1 MNRNNPF
8 LEDFEEESS
17 GPNNDRYRQRQ
28 QPIQKNHHAAQ
39 PSKYRSPPPQAT
51 TNNYLSGGEE
61 KERLRRQYEINDRMD
76 DDLPPSYD
84 EIAPPPRHAQ
94 ATGDVKVR
102 TPSRHR
108 SGNRERSDS
117 HSRTANRER
126 SDSYHRSSKN
136 EHSSSTSKRKSKK
149 KPVVAK
155 NVDTIDKLDVTGL
168 FGGAFHHDGPFDACT
183 PHRNKNKKAAPV
195 LAFPKD
201 GPNSSLAGKI
211 NTSNGYQSKMNQVF
225 GISNDY
231 GMSSVQGGG
240 NEADDDHV
248 YSMDASKMTTRGKQG
263 EYLHQ
268 TVNAI
273 STDSLPIS
281 DFSST
286 IAAVKNNKSVQ
297 QFNTNERERIHGPV
311 SQGLGSTT
319 FLDGAPA
326 ARTEEERQQQVQRS
340 LSRKKSVS
348 QRLGFKPDIDDYT
361 SSNISKIKSD
371 GPDVH
376 KPKSSGSKLLRRVK
390 TLGRRS

>member
-8 LEDFEEESS
+8 LGDFEEESS
-17 GPNNDRYRQRQ
+17 TANNDHYRQRQ
-28 QPIQKNHHAAQ
+28 QPIQKHHPSAQ
-39 PSKYRSPPPQAT
+39 PSKYKSPTPQGT
-51 TNNYLSGGEE
+51 SSNYLSGGEE
-61 KERLRRQYEINDRMD
+61 KERLRRQYEINDRMN

-94 ATGDVKVR
+94 PTGDVKAR

-108 SGNRERSDS
+108 SSNRERSDS
-117 HSRTANRER
+117 YSRTANRER
-126 SDSYHRSSKN
+126 SDSYHRSTKK

-201 GPNSSLAGKI
+201 GPNSTLAGKI

-231 GMSSVQGGG
+231 SMASVQGEGEG
-240 NEADDDHV
+240 DDDYV
-248 YSMDASKMTTRGKQG
+248 YSMDASKMTRRGKQG

-268 TVNAI
+268 TVNSI
-273 STDSLPIS
+273 STDSLPANGS
-281 DFSST
+281 SST
-286 IAAVKNNKSVQ
+286 IAAIKNNNSAQ
-297 QFNTNERERIHGPV
+297 QFNTNEREKIHGPV

-326 ARTEEERQQQVQRS
+326 ARTEEQRQQQIQRS

-348 QRLGFKPDIDDYT
+348 QRLGFKQDIDEYT

-371 GPDVH
+371 GPDVQ
-376 KPKSSGSKLLRRVK
+376 KSKSSGSKLLRRVK
-390 TLGRRS
+390 TLGRRT